1 MNKDLTLDKCVKVK
15 CTNSIY
21 GVATSHQ
28 YIHIGTYMQILVLDF
43 NGIGLRE
50 ISIKGISMIF
60 YISVGHDSTIYV
72 ANTVGTLC
80 SVEDETGNISLIT
93 SPESGNSMGKL
104 VMDTSGN
111 VYSPDGK
118 SNCVYKLSSDF
129 ELNKI
134 ITDSE
139 FYNFRAICFNKNGS
153 KLFVANNLGES
164 IIVFNCT

>member
-1 MNKDLTLDKCVKVK
+1 MK
-15 CTNSIY
+15 
-21 GVATSHQ
+21 
-28 YIHIGTYMQILVLDF
+28 ILVLDF

-60 YISVGHDSTIYV
+60 YISVGHDSSIYV

-80 SVEDETGNISLIT
+80 SVEDKAGNIR
-93 SPESGNSMGKL
+93 MGKPM
-104 VMDTSGN
+104 MDTSGN

-139 FYNFRAICFNKNGS
+139 FYNFRAMSRNCFRPFWS
-153 KLFVANNLGES
+153 
-164 IIVFNCT
+164 T

>member
-1 MNKDLTLDKCVKVK
+1 
-15 CTNSIY
+15 
-21 GVATSHQ
+21 
-28 YIHIGTYMQILVLDF
+28 
-43 NGIGLRE
+43 
-50 ISIKGISMIF
+50 
-60 YISVGHDSTIYV
+60 
-72 ANTVGTLC
+72 
-80 SVEDETGNISLIT
+80 
-93 SPESGNSMGKL
+93 MGKL

-139 FYNFRAICFNKNGS
+139 FYNFRAICFNKNCS